1 MTGDEEPQIRVFL
14 VDDHDLVRKAVGD
27 LVASTGGLEVVGEAA
42 TAAQALTR
50 IRATSPDVVVLD
62 VQLPDGDGI
71 DVCRRLRTTDPD
83 VRCLILTAH
92 GTEDVIDRAI
102 RAGAAGL
109 VVKNIRGFGLV
120 DAIRDVAATG
130 SLFDGGEL
138 KERS

>member
-1 MTGDEEPQIRVFL
+1 MFL
-14 VDDHDLVRKAVGD
+14 VDDHDLVREAVAG
-27 LVASTGGLEVVGEAA
+27 LVTSAGGLEVVGEAA

-62 VQLPDGDGI
+62 VRLPDGDGI
-71 DVCRRLRTTDPD
+71 DVCRQLQTTDPD

-120 DAIRDVAATG
+120 DAIRDIAAAG
-130 SLFDGGEL
+130 SLFDSGKL